1 MYMRYHYEPKS
12 HMKQSDL
19 KLYSHHSHTPSLPLL
34 VSQQLSPVKEKSPQ
48 LSKMGEQILK
58 QWGFFPDIAPTTR
71 KEINTEHFKSEKK
84 FKDKFDDLLYNLNT
98 ERPKYL
104 NNHDYYQNDFNLKK
118 SVHFNN
124 VVTVKDIEG
133 QVSQK
138 EIKLFSRNKRRQR
151 TKLENQ
157 TVIS

>member
-1 MYMRYHYEPKS
+1 MYMRYHYDLKS
-12 HMKQSDL
+12 HIKQSDC
-19 KLYSHHSHTPSLPLL
+19 KSNVNHSRTPSLPLL
-34 VSQQLSPVKEKSPQ
+34 LPQQLSPVKEKSPQ

-58 QWGFFPDIAPTTR
+58 QWGFFPDIASTSR
-71 KEINTEHFKSEKK
+71 KENYTEHIKREKK

-98 ERPKYL
+98 ERSKCQKNDYL
-104 NNHDYYQNDFNLKK
+104 QNEFNLKK

-124 VVTVKDIEG
+124 VVTVKDIDG

-138 EIKLFSRNKRRQR
+138 EIKLISRNKKRQR
-151 TKLENQ
+151 TKLDNL